1 MEKLLKTA
9 EAAKILDVKT
19 NTLEVWRSQNR
30 GPRFVKACGAVRYR
44 LEDLENFIN
53 SCTVETA
60 AAEVA

>member
-19 NTLEVWRSQNR
+19 NTLEVWRSQKR
-30 GPRFVKACGAVRYR
+30 GPRFIKACGAVRYR

-53 SCTVETA
+53 SCTVETM
-60 AAEVA
+60 AEAV